1 METVLIIIAILLCIV
16 GFIGSIGPGLP
27 GHPLNYLAMWCMV
40 WANRPFATSTLIVF
54 GILTVIVLALDY
66 LIPLWTGKKFGAT
79 RQGIIGSMIG
89 MVVGIIFTP
98 IGMLL
103 GTFLGAMI
111 GDMMAGKTTSQA
123 TRSGIATFMGT
134 IISIGF
140 KVALSGIMTFMI
152 IYKLVVHA

>member
-1 METVLIIIAILLCIV
+1 
-16 GFIGSIGPGLP
+16 
-27 GHPLNYLAMWCMV
+27 
-40 WANRPFATSTLIVF
+40 
-54 GILTVIVLALDY
+54 LDY

-89 MVVGIIFTP
+89 MVVGIVFTP

>member
-1 METVLIIIAILLCIV
+1 M
-16 GFIGSIGPGLP
+16 
-27 GHPLNYLAMWCMV
+27 
-40 WANRPFATSTLIVF
+40 IVF

-89 MVVGIIFTP
+89 MVVGIVFTP